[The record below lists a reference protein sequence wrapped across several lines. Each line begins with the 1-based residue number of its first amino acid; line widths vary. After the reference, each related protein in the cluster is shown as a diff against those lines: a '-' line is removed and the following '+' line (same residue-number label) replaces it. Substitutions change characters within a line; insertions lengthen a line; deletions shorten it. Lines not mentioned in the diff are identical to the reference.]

1 LVELLGYNPSTKLNS
16 ARQQLE
22 KEFGQ
27 HLDEAHK
34 RQGTSWREAPE
45 RSLKLPKSN
54 GGAIN
59 KAILIAMRAKKRSPI
74 AIK

>member
-1 LVELLGYNPSTKLNS
+1 LVELLGYDPSAKLNT

-34 RQGTSWREAPE
+34 KQGTSWREATD
-45 RSLKLPKSN
+45 RSLSLPKAN

-74 AIK
+74 AIR